1 MISKSNINNDYI
13 GPRAIFDP
21 DFIPPNLF
29 FRNKEEKSLYSILI
43 DSIKD
48 EFPINILYQGIQGIG
63 KKVIIN
69 KVLKDLITNDLET
82 FPFYKISIDCK
93 EKSLEELIFSLLTEL
108 NRYSKFNFN
117 FGSILNSN
125 VSHLWKIF
133 KLASKKLNQHL
144 FLIFN
149 NIEYIKPNFFRKFL
163 YLGKEMNIT
172 VISTVN
178 KILRPS
184 TLDYLSE
191 FDIKKRLNY
200 FSYNELNLILKTRAS
215 LTFSNTIDKE
225 LIEFITDLI
234 FEHYVPVPGKGIDI
248 FREIYPFLKN
258 QNDLE
263 HFKMLEI
270 CQNQFES
277 FQISDEFNMLS
288 YISEE
293 DLLTIIF
300 LDNLSNDFSKRSTY
314 YINLKRLKE
323 LYDLSCESLEYEKD
337 INEFKNILQ
346 QILRIGILSPSKRAL
361 KNSIKIFYDNP
372 LSYDYYFMS
381 VNPYQLK
388 AMVDAVF
395 GEL

>member
-1 MISKSNINNDYI
+1 MISKSNINNEYI

-248 FREIYPFLKN
+248 LREIYPFLKN
-258 QNDLE
+258 QYNLE

-314 YINLKRLKE
+314 YINLKQLKE

-361 KNSIKIFYDNP
+361 KNSIKIIYDNP